1 MPPETTGQPAGLV
14 YNANVAMSAPVAA
27 RSVAPPA
34 PRSAA
39 RRRAVREA
47 LVAYLWI
54 APAVLIIGVFH
65 LLPVLYAAYISLY
78 RWGLAQGPF
87 VGLANYQRA
96 LTDEEVRTAFLVTIY
111 YVLGTVPAGLVL
123 AFTVAYLLSGRL
135 AGRDAYRAAFFLPYV
150 TSTVAAAM
158 VFGWLFHNQY
168 GVANYLLGL
177 VGVKPQKWLLE
188 WTPALHLVLRAIGAD
203 PGLPELLY
211 GPSLALTVV
220 ILFAIWHS
228 FGFDVVIFLAG
239 LTNIPGEL
247 REAARLDGANE
258 LQLVRYVVLPLLSPT
273 LLFLTV
279 VMTIRAFQVFN
290 QIYIMT
296 NGGPL
301 NTTRNLVVLIFQ
313 NFYQRTERVGYATA
327 IAMLLFVVILAI
339 TLLQLRI
346 GERRVH
352 YG

>member
-1 MPPETTGQPAGLV
+1 MGVSTLV
-14 YNANVAMSAPVAA
+14 QA
-27 RSVAPPA
+27 RSGA
-34 PRSAA
+34 AA
-39 RRRAVREA
+39 RRRAVGEA
-47 LVAYLWI
+47 LTAYLWI
-54 APAVLIIGVFH
+54 APAVVIIGVFH
-65 LLPVLYAAYISLY
+65 FLPVLYATYISTF
-78 RWGLAQGPF
+78 RWGLTQGPF
-87 VGLANYQRA
+87 VGLQNYQRA
-96 LTDEEVRTAFLVTIY
+96 FDDGEVLNAFLVTMY
-111 YVLGTVPAGLVL
+111 YVVGTVPAALVL
-123 AFTVAYLLSGRL
+123 GFAVAYLLSGRI
-135 AGRDAYRAAFFLPYV
+135 AGRDGYRAAFFLPYV
-150 TSTVAAAM
+150 TSTTAAAL

-177 VGVKPQKWLLE
+177 VGIRPQKWLLE
-188 WTPALHLVLRAIGAD
+188 WTPTLQLILRGLGAD

-220 ILFAIWHS
+220 ILFAIWHG

-239 LTNIPGEL
+239 LTNIPGEV

-258 LQLVRYVVLPLLSPT
+258 WQMVRHVVLPLLSPT

-290 QIYIMT
+290 QIYILT

-301 NTTRNLVVLIFQ
+301 NTTRNVVVLIVQ

-327 IAMLLFVVILAI
+327 IAMLLFAVILVV
-339 TLLQLRI
+339 TLVQLRL

>member
-1 MPPETTGQPAGLV
+1 M
-14 YNANVAMSAPVAA
+14 YNAPVAMSAPVAA
-27 RSVAPPA
+27 GSVATPA
-34 PRSAA
+34 RRSAA
-39 RRRAVREA
+39 RRRAIREA
-47 LVAYLWI
+47 ATAYLWV

-65 LLPVLYAAYISLY
+65 LLPVLYAVYISMF
-78 RWGLAQGPF
+78 RWGLVQGPF

-96 LTDEEVRTAFLVTIY
+96 LTDDEVRNAFLVTIY

-123 AFTVAYLLSGRL
+123 AFTVAYLLFGKV

-168 GVANYLLGL
+168 GIANYVIGL
-177 VGVKPQKWLLE
+177 VGIKPQKWLLE
-188 WTPALHLVLRAIGAD
+188 WTPTLQLILRALGAD
-203 PGLPELLY
+203 PGLPEVLY

-220 ILFAIWHS
+220 ILFAIWQG

-258 LQLVRYVVLPLLSPT
+258 WQLVRHVVLPLLSPT

-301 NTTRNLVVLIFQ
+301 DTTRNVVVLIFQ
-313 NFYQRTERVGYATA
+313 NFYQRTERVGYAAA
-327 IAMLLFVVILAI
+327 IAMLLFLVVLTI

>member
-1 MPPETTGQPAGLV
+1 
-14 YNANVAMSAPVAA
+14 MSASAA
-27 RSVAPPA
+27 VVSTRRA
-34 PRSAA
+34 AA
-39 RRRAVREA
+39 RRRALLEA
-47 LVAYLWI
+47 LIAYLWVT
-54 APAVLIIGVFH
+54 PAVLIIFVFH
-65 LLPVLYAAYISLY
+65 LLPVLYAAYISTF
-78 RWGLAQGPF
+78 RWGLVQGRF
-87 VGLANYQRA
+87 VGLENYQRA
-96 LTDEEVRTAFLVTIY
+96 VADEEVWNAFLVTIY
-111 YVLGTVPAGLVL
+111 YVVGTVPAALLL
-123 AFTVAYLLSGRL
+123 AFTVAYLLSGKI
-135 AGRDAYRAAFFLPYV
+135 AGRGAYRAAFFLPYV

-177 VGVKPQKWLLE
+177 VGVQPQKWLLE
-188 WTPALHLVLRAIGAD
+188 WQPTLRLLLGAIGAD
-203 PGLPELLY
+203 PGLPEILY

-220 ILFAIWHS
+220 IIFAIWHG

-247 REAARLDGANE
+247 REAARLDGATE
-258 LQLVRYVVLPLLSPT
+258 WQLIRHVVLPLLSPT

-301 NTTRNLVVLIFQ
+301 DTTRNVVVLIFQ

-327 IAMLLFVVILAI
+327 IAMLLFVVILVI
-339 TLLQLRI
+339 TLLQLRV